1 MTTQTTRHRD
11 RRSTPQ
17 HFDQRD
23 RLILALYAQ
32 LKAERETRAALEEAL
47 ANGVLSSEVLQ
58 AIISDPIP
66 AITSATATAPAILP
80 AACRASF
87 LRPGFVPPRPPP

>member
-66 AITSATATAPAILP
+66 AITSEDIAGIEQALAQDAV
-80 AACRASF
+80 RASGTKP
-87 LRPGFVPPRPPP
+87 LNGER

>member
-1 MTTQTTRHRD
+1 MNTRETRHGV
-11 RRSTPQ
+11 RRATPQ

-47 ANGVLSSEVLQ
+47 ANGVLSNEVLQ
-58 AIISDPIP
+58 AIIADPIP
-66 AITSATATAPAILP
+66 AITSEDVAGIERVLAEDE
-80 AACRASF
+80 ACASSREP
-87 LRPGFVPPRPPP
+87 LKVGEG

>member
-1 MTTQTTRHRD
+1 MSTQTIRHRE
-11 RRSTPQ
+11 RRAPPH

-47 ANGVLSSEVLQ
+47 ANGVVSSEVLQ

-66 AITSATATAPAILP
+66 AITSEDISGIEQALTHDAY
-80 AACRASF
+80 RASGK
-87 LRPGFVPPRPPP
+87 RSGNGNG

>member
-1 MTTQTTRHRD
+1 MSTQTTRHRA
-11 RRSTPQ
+11 RRAAPQ

-58 AIISDPIP
+58 AIVSDPIP
-66 AITSATATAPAILP
+66 AITSEDIAGIEQALAHDAGPASG
-80 AACRASF
+80 A
-87 LRPGFVPPRPPP
+87 RPLSGGR

>member
-1 MTTQTTRHRD
+1 MNTRTTRYGV
-11 RRSTPQ
+11 RRATPQ

-47 ANGVLSSEVLQ
+47 ANGVLSNEVLQ
-58 AIISDPIP
+58 AIIADPIP
-66 AITSATATAPAILP
+66 AITSEDVAGIERVLAEDE
-80 AACRASF
+80 ACASSRKP
-87 LRPGFVPPRPPP
+87 LKVGER

>member
-1 MTTQTTRHRD
+1 MNTQTTRHRA
-11 RRSTPQ
+11 RRAAAQ

-58 AIISDPIP
+58 AIVADPIP
-66 AITSATATAPAILP
+66 AITSEDIAGIEQALAHDAARAQTAKPLNGK
-80 AACRASF
+80 R
-87 LRPGFVPPRPPP
+87 

>member
-1 MTTQTTRHRD
+1 MGTQTTRRRD
-11 RRSTPQ
+11 RHPATQ

-66 AITSATATAPAILP
+66 AITSEDIAGIEDALAHDQAR
-80 AACRASF
+80 AAGHRPLSRA
-87 LRPGFVPPRPPP
+87 G

>member
-1 MTTQTTRHRD
+1 MSTQTTRHRN
-11 RRSTPQ
+11 RRAAQQ

-58 AIISDPIP
+58 AIIADPIP
-66 AITSATATAPAILP
+66 AITSEDIAGIEQALAHDAS
-80 AACRASF
+80 RASPTKP
-87 LRPGFVPPRPPP
+87 LSGER

>member
-1 MTTQTTRHRD
+1 MSTQPARHGA
-11 RRSTPQ
+11 RRATPQ

-47 ANGVLSSEVLQ
+47 ANGVLSREVLQ

-66 AITSATATAPAILP
+66 AITSDDIAGIERVLAEDAGR
-80 AACRASF
+80 AALNAGE
-87 LRPGFVPPRPPP
+87 P

>member
-1 MTTQTTRHRD
+1 MNTQTTRHRD
-11 RRSTPQ
+11 RRASPQ

-47 ANGVLSSEVLQ
+47 ANGVLSSAVLQ
-58 AIISDPIP
+58 AIIADPIP
-66 AITSATATAPAILP
+66 AITSEDIAGIEQALAHD
-80 AACRASF
+80 AARAS
-87 LRPGFVPPRPPP
+87 PPKPLSGER